1 MLEYALHPAIVQGLK
16 AHLCG
21 ELICPNDSRYD
32 TTRKVWNGMIDKY
45 PALIVRCADVVDVV
59 TTVQFAR
66 DQHLPVAVRS
76 GGHSISGSS
85 VCDGGMVIDLSCM
98 KGIWV
103 DPEKQTAWAQAGLIL
118 SEFVQAT
125 QAYGL
130 ATTTGTVGGTG
141 LAGLTLGG
149 GLGWF
154 MGKYGLTIDNLLSVD
169 LVTADGRLLRASA
182 TEHPDL
188 FWGVRGGGGNFGIVT
203 AFELQ
208 LHPVGQVLAGRV
220 VYPMERAREVLRFY
234 REYTSSAPDE
244 LTAYASL
251 VTTPGGLPAIVISL
265 CYCGPLEEGEHLVEP
280 VRKFGAP
287 LVDLIRP
294 RSYLK
299 LITQADAG
307 APAGRRYYEKAS
319 TLSDLSDEVI
329 ETLVEYGTACTSPW
343 SQVLIQHIHGAA
355 SRVGPS
361 ETAFAL
367 RGESY
372 VICML
377 AAWDDGQANQPHQH
391 IAWTHACWKAL
402 EPFASSGVYV
412 NFLGHEG
419 EGRVRAAY
427 GVNYERLVALKNRYD
442 PTNVFA
448 LNQNIKPDTNSSSR
462 GLSAWRHREQQP
474 RVSPGMTLDPI

>member
-1 MLEYALHPAIVQGLK
+1 MLQYAPHPTVLQDLK
-16 AHLCG
+16 ADLRG
-21 ELICPNDSRYD
+21 ELICPNESGYD
-32 TTRKVWNGMIDKY
+32 AARKVWNGMVDKY
-45 PALIVRCADVVDVV
+45 PAVIIRCADVADVV
-59 TTVQFAR
+59 TSVQFAR
-66 DQHLPVAVRS
+66 DHHLLVAVRS

-103 DPEKQTAWAQAGLIL
+103 NPAKQTAWAQAGLRL
-118 SEFVQAT
+118 REFVQAT
-125 QAYGL
+125 QAYGH

-169 LVTADGRLLRASA
+169 LVTADGKVLRASA
-182 TEHPDL
+182 SEHPDL

-203 AFELQ
+203 AFEFQ
-208 LHPVGQVLAGRV
+208 LHPVGQVLAGKV

-244 LTAYASL
+244 LTVYASL
-251 VTTPGGLPAIVISL
+251 MTTPDGLPVIAINL
-265 CYCGPLEEGEHLVEP
+265 CYCGPIEEGECAVSP

-307 APAGRRYYEKAS
+307 APVGRRYYEKAS
-319 TLSDLSDEVI
+319 TLSELSDEAI
-329 ETLVEYGTACTSPW
+329 EAMVEYGTACTSPF
-343 SQVLIQHIHGAA
+343 SQVLIQHVHGAA
-355 SRVGPS
+355 SRVGPT

-367 RGESY
+367 RGDSY
-372 VICML
+372 VISIV
-377 AAWDDGQANQPHQH
+377 AAWDDGEADRH
-391 IAWTHACWKAL
+391 IVWTRACWKAL
-402 EPFASSGVYV
+402 EPFTSSGVYV
-412 NFLGHEG
+412 NFLGNEG
-419 EGRVRAAY
+419 EGQVRAAY
-427 GVNYERLVALKNRYD
+427 GVNYERLVTLKNRYD
-442 PTNVFA
+442 PTNLFA
-448 LNQNIKPDTNSSSR
+448 LNQNIKP
-462 GLSAWRHREQQP
+462 
-474 RVSPGMTLDPI
+474 TLKEVYQCPKQL

>member
-1 MLEYALHPAIVQGLK
+1 MLEYALRPTILQEFK
-16 AHLCG
+16 ADLRG
-21 ELICPNDSRYD
+21 EVICPNDHGYD
-32 TTRKVWNGMIDKY
+32 AARKVWNGMIDKY
-45 PALIVRCADVVDVV
+45 PALIVRCTDVVDAVHA
-59 TTVQFAR
+59 VQFAR
-66 DQHLPVAVRS
+66 DQHLLVAVRS
-76 GGHSISGSS
+76 GGHSVSGSS
-85 VCDGGMVIDLSCM
+85 VCNEGMLIDLSPM

-103 DPEKQTAWAQAGLIL
+103 EREKKTVWAQAGLTL
-118 SEFVQAT
+118 GEFVQAT

-169 LVTADGRLLRASA
+169 LVTADGRVLRANA

-208 LHPVGQVLAGRV
+208 LHPVGPVLAGKV
-220 VYPMERAREVLRFY
+220 VYSMEHAREVLRFY
-234 REYTSSAPDE
+234 REYTRTAPDE

-251 VTTPGGLPAIVISL
+251 LTTPAGLPAIAISV
-265 CYCGPLEEGEHLVEP
+265 CYCGLLEKGERAVSP
-280 VRKFGAP
+280 VRKFGVP

-319 TLSDLSDEVI
+319 TLSDLSDEAI
-329 ETLVEYGTACTSPW
+329 EALVEYGTACTSPY
-343 SQVLIQHIHGAA
+343 SQVLIQHVHGAA

-367 RGESY
+367 RSKSY
-372 VICML
+372 VICMV
-377 AAWDDGQANQPHQH
+377 AAWDGGEVDRH
-391 IAWTHACWKAL
+391 IAWTRACWKAL
-402 EPFASSGVYV
+402 EPFATSGVYV

-442 PTNVFA
+442 PSNFFA
-448 LNQNIKPDTNSSSR
+448 LNQNIKP
-462 GLSAWRHREQQP
+462 
-474 RVSPGMTLDPI
+474 TLKEGELCLRQV

>member
-1 MLEYALHPAIVQGLK
+1 MLKYALHPTVLQDLK
-16 AHLCG
+16 ADLRG
-21 ELICPNDSRYD
+21 ELICPNDSGYD
-32 TTRKVWNGMIDKY
+32 AARKVWNGMVDKY
-45 PALIVRCADVVDVV
+45 PALIIRCADVADVV

-66 DQHLPVAVRS
+66 DQHLLVAMRS

-103 DPEKQTAWAQAGLIL
+103 NPEKKTAWAQAGLTL

-169 LVTADGRLLRASA
+169 LVTADGRVLRASA

-188 FWGVRGGGGNFGIVT
+188 FWGVCGGGGNFGIVT
-203 AFELQ
+203 AFEFQ
-208 LHPVGQVLAGRV
+208 LYPVGQILAGKV
-220 VYPMERAREVLRFY
+220 VYPISKAREVLRFY
-234 REYTSSAPDE
+234 REYTRTAPDE

-251 VTTPGGLPAIVISL
+251 MTTPGGLPAIAINL
-265 CYCGPLEEGEHLVEP
+265 CYCGLLEEGECAVSP

-319 TLSDLSDEVI
+319 TLSELSDEAI
-329 ETLVEYGTACTSPW
+329 EAIVEYGTACTSPW
-343 SQVLIQHIHGAA
+343 SQVLIQHVHGAA
-355 SRVGPS
+355 SRVGPT

-372 VICML
+372 VICMV
-377 AAWDDGQANQPHQH
+377 AAWDGGEADRH
-391 IAWTHACWKAL
+391 IVWARAFWRAM

-412 NFLGHEG
+412 NFLGNEG

-442 PTNVFA
+442 PTNFFA
-448 LNQNIKPDTNSSSR
+448 LNQNI
-462 GLSAWRHREQQP
+462 QP
-474 RVSPGMTLDPI
+474 TMKEVEPCLK